1 MTALVV
7 LQFLLEGWVVKF
19 AGLVGTLLFIRKLD
33 RHVLALVER
42 IFLFLLDVYS
52 FARGLTLLLARLEG
66 VETDGG
72 SR

>member
-1 MTALVV
+1 M
-7 LQFLLEGWVVKF
+7 GI
-19 AGLVGTLLFIRKLD
+19 LLFIRKLD

-42 IFLFLLDVYS
+42 IFFFLLDVYS